1 MTRALWIAAA
11 AVQAVAAIAGFAAA
25 VTFQFLGIWEPD
37 ITRAEALINTA
48 LLAYIVGAVLLIT
61 AHVTVLCAPER
72 PGADR

>member
-11 AVQAVAAIAGFAAA
+11 AVQAVAAVAGFATA

-37 ITRAEALINTA
+37 ADRSEALNNTA

-61 AHVTVLCAPER
+61 AHVTVLCAPAR
-72 PGADR
+72 PEVDR